1 MENTVENNEGIVL
14 DDAVLA
20 PETQDEAKQQA
31 EPAEQQ
37 EPGWFRARI
46 NDAVRKA
53 EDRLRADYEAKL
65 APLREVMME
74 RQAMELVEQG
84 EFKSLE
90 RAKEYVRMKGG
101 YSEPPAQE
109 ENEDP
114 YMAARADVLARQA
127 EKIKANRGLD
137 VMAVFNDDPDVKQR
151 ILSGEWDFYDVA
163 DAIKK
168 NPPAPMRS
176 PNGIGVNAMSIQ
188 NMTDEQFKKLQANLA
203 NGRKYDMRK

>member
-137 VMAVFNDDPDVKQR
+137 VMALFNSDPDIKQR
-151 ILSGEWDFYDVA
+151 VLSGEMDFYDVA
-163 DAIKK
+163 ESMKR
-168 NPPAPMRS
+168 PLAPVRNS
-176 PNGIGVNAMSIQ
+176 NGVGMNAMSIQ
-188 NMTDEQFKKLQANLA
+188 NMSPEQFERLQKNLS
-203 NGRKYDMRK
+203 GGKTYDMRK